1 MRAIFSSI
9 LSSQRKI
16 QEKENDPFQTVTK
29 QQQQQQQQQ
38 SHIAIFAGQF
48 KGRRVHAVEEV
59 DPVQAENGMALQS
72 TKFYRDC
79 TKKLER
85 CRVFN

>member
-1 MRAIFSSI
+1 MRAIFSSTF
-9 LSSQRKI
+9 SSQRKI
-16 QEKENDPFQTVTK
+16 QEKENDSYQPVTK
-29 QQQQQQQQQ
+29 QQQQQQEQ

-48 KGRRVHAVEEV
+48 EGRRVHAVEEV
-59 DPVQAENGMALQS
+59 DPVQAENGMALHS
-72 TKFYRDC
+72 TNFYRDY